1 MNNLKLIKLS
11 NGEDIVCNVTKESQ
25 NFVDVHLPLKMSL
38 INRETE
44 YGMVESLTMRHWIEP
59 LSEKSDYSINKKTIV
74 TMTEASAGLG
84 VFYEKMIVELDDLS
98 LSEPKFADDVY
109 AGEEAEY
116 EEDEFDYQQ
125 LDTSKYLH

>member
-84 VFYEKMIVELDDLS
+84 VFYEKMIVEIKKS
-98 LSEPKFADDVY
+98 HKMEIKKPYVKN
-109 AGEEAEY
+109 
-116 EEDEFDYQQ
+116 Q
-125 LDTSKYLH
+125 LMVFVKSIKKMLKSVNVLILH

>member
-1 MNNLKLIKLS
+1 
-11 NGEDIVCNVTKESQ
+11 
-25 NFVDVHLPLKMSL
+25 
-38 INRETE
+38 
-44 YGMVESLTMRHWIEP
+44 MVESLTMRHWIEP

-116 EEDEFDYQQ
+116 EEDEFDYQHF
-125 LDTSKYLH
+125 DTSKYLH

>member
-84 VFYEKMIVELDDLS
+84 VFYEKMIVEIKKSHKMEITTNLGIKYFPQSDAML
-98 LSEPKFADDVY
+98 
-109 AGEEAEY
+109 EEIKNTY
-116 EEDEFDYQQ
+116 
-125 LDTSKYLH
+125 